1 MARFD
6 RANISRFSFESG
18 GRRLLVA
25 DFSVRE
31 HISRPFEIRLTL
43 AAEEELSPQ
52 ALLGEEAVLTV
63 AGEAGERYF
72 HGVII
77 EVEQSGASGRFFLWR
92 LKLAPALHLLSLER
106 DCRIFQEQSTE
117 SIVREVLADSGLLSE
132 RFAFRLQHKTPAPRP
147 YCVQYRETDLDFISR
162 LLEEEGIFYFFEHEK
177 DKHLLVFGDGPVN
190 YRPIAGEGRLLFNP
204 GAGMVAEEE
213 AVIGFQAC
221 KGPRPGKATLRD
233 FNFERPE
240 LDLTFDDSGR
250 EDRGR
255 ERYDYPGLYGEE
267 ALGRRRAM
275 VRRQQAEL
283 FRERAEGRSDCP
295 RLLPGFTFRLEG
307 HEIEGL
313 NREYLVTEVLHEGSQ
328 PQVLQEQSG
337 GGGSGYANRFRAVG
351 SEVALRPELRTRKPR
366 IRGAQTAIVTGP
378 AGEEIY
384 TDGHGR
390 VKVQFHWDRR
400 GGRDERS
407 SCWLRVSNGWAGGG
421 YGGVYLPRVGQE
433 VIVGFLEGDP
443 DRPMVT
449 GRVYHGLN
457 RPPYALP
464 AEKTKST
471 LKSDSSLGGGGSNE
485 LRFEDRKG
493 AEEVYL
499 HGEKDWTIGIE
510 NDKNQRIGHDESLS
524 VGRNRAKRVGVDQS
538 ETIGANKTV
547 AVGVDHIEAIGA
559 NMSLAV
565 GLNKTETVAINTA
578 ESVGVAKALTIGG
591 FYQVT
596 VGGAVNETVGGAKA
610 EEVGLVRAL
619 LVGRDV
625 LESVGGDMTVK
636 VAVDLKE
643 SVGDTHTLNAKQ
655 ILIDADTQIELKCG
669 SAKVALKKGGDIRLE
684 GREITVKGSGNITL
698 KGGKILK
705 KTGAAAGGGA
715 ASPAPAAP
723 EAPKKPLNSGLGND
737 ADELIEKSPTLNE
750 QLKKFKEN
758 NGTIKFGE
766 KGSGSSYN
774 PNRRTITIDGS
785 CKEDPEA
792 AVQSLSHELGHAHST
807 VPKSTAS
814 KEQFVKGY
822 LNDEG
827 EATLSNLKARQ
838 EILANDGP
846 DIGVAGSQ
854 GSEYKKAYDGYLK
867 DGDREKA
874 REAIGKIFGEK
885 EITSTTKQPYSKYYG
900 DYFDSVYKSSR

>member
-1 MARFD
+1 
-6 RANISRFSFESG
+6 
-18 GRRLLVA
+18 
-25 DFSVRE
+25 
-31 HISRPFEIRLTL
+31 
-43 AAEEELSPQ
+43 
-52 ALLGEEAVLTV
+52 
-63 AGEAGERYF
+63 
-72 HGVII
+72 
-77 EVEQSGASGRFFLWR
+77 
-92 LKLAPALHLLSLER
+92 
-106 DCRIFQEQSTE
+106 
-117 SIVREVLADSGLLSE
+117 
-132 RFAFRLQHKTPAPRP
+132 
-147 YCVQYRETDLDFISR
+147 
-162 LLEEEGIFYFFEHEK
+162 
-177 DKHLLVFGDGPVN
+177 
-190 YRPIAGEGRLLFNP
+190 
-204 GAGMVAEEE
+204 
-213 AVIGFQAC
+213 
-221 KGPRPGKATLRD
+221 
-233 FNFERPE
+233 
-240 LDLTFDDSGR
+240 
-250 EDRGR
+250 
-255 ERYDYPGLYGEE
+255 
-267 ALGRRRAM
+267 
-275 VRRQQAEL
+275 
-283 FRERAEGRSDCP
+283 
-295 RLLPGFTFRLEG
+295 LPGFTFRLEG

-351 SEVALRPELRTRKPR
+351 SSVTLRPELRTRKPR

-499 HGEKDWTIGIE
+499 HGQKDWTIGIE

-538 ETIGANKTV
+538 ETIGANKTI

-591 FYQVT
+591 LYQVT

-625 LESVGGDMTVK
+625 LESVGGDMAVK

-643 SVGDTHTLNAKQ
+643 SVGDTHTLNAKE
-655 ILIDADTQIELKCG
+655 ILIDADTQIELTCG
-669 SAKVALKKGGDIRLE
+669 SAKITLKKGGDIRLE
-684 GREITVKGSGNITL
+684 GKEITVKGSGNITL

-705 KTGAAAGGGA
+705 KSGSTNLESTPASLKSAGSAKRLSRSEVSEWLKEQYPKRTSETDGAYEKRINSHLESIDWSKDVERIEFSSGDRVEMWIRKEGKPGLYATTPGTPPEKIGINLFESQRVKTTFEVQKPFSAIKSAAADFPTGKISGVGGSGGGVQFQLPSNA
-715 ASPAPAAP
+715 HTFM
-723 EAPKKPLNSGLGND
+723 KK
-737 ADELIEKSPTLNE
+737 
-750 QLKKFKEN
+750 
-758 NGTIKFGE
+758 
-766 KGSGSSYN
+766 
-774 PNRRTITIDGS
+774 
-785 CKEDPEA
+785 
-792 AVQSLSHELGHAHST
+792 V
-807 VPKSTAS
+807 
-814 KEQFVKGY
+814 
-822 LNDEG
+822 
-827 EATLSNLKARQ
+827 
-838 EILANDGP
+838 
-846 DIGVAGSQ
+846 
-854 GSEYKKAYDGYLK
+854 
-867 DGDREKA
+867 
-874 REAIGKIFGEK
+874 
-885 EITSTTKQPYSKYYG
+885 
-900 DYFDSVYKSSR
+900 